1 MISNHFKYSY
11 LKLFTIILLFSKIKN
26 ANISFLEKEKKPF
39 KTIYNIKNRIR
50 NLLEES
56 KVNEVCSRAKSEV
69 KEFFEQGNVKL
80 AEMDYENDSGYI
92 DDLLNIIDGK
102 GEKSKNDSIKSYI
115 KRVIPMLFFIAF
127 GIVAIILWPISL
139 CCLCCCK
146 CCCCFCCCGVV
157 NKLWKTIFFFVSGGA
172 FVLTFIMA
180 TYGLAATNNVFKS
193 LDSTSC
199 SLFKVVTETVNGESK
214 TSLPKW
220 AGIDNVKIILAT
232 LSSTISNAQSGWIT
246 DFNNAKLG
254 MDNAKSSFTEVVTK
268 SNSEIYGTH
277 STGTD
282 LTGPNGGTSYTDVI
296 PGYVVTYPSVLQNVK
311 TEYTTLTEGIYQSLE
326 ESKEYIND
334 AFDGNE
340 LSEQLGEASE
350 NIVTLQENFN
360 TISEK
365 VAEPWMDNQ
374 NSIVNN
380 GKKYAKIVFSIIM
393 VLSLGMTGI
402 YIINY
407 IDKCSAIQCLLKIV
421 TIVVWNLLYLFSIL
435 SYIVSGLIGVIGIIG
450 RDSSSLAYFLISE
463 KNLNNEKPRLFE
475 AGESIDFLNICV
487 NGNGNLKEKLNLGNT
502 MDQLN
507 KLYALSDTL
516 NNHIAA
522 ISDYK
527 SSEVLKNTFPSST
540 FNYDTRFLDCDYYK
554 YNTNNKY
561 NFIEWFDELNKYTSK
576 VTGNKQLTTSGNT
589 VYDDH
594 WGITNT
600 YNEYKYFG
608 PPSSVQAD
616 STKKNLLNLYDGWTS
631 SEVLSRYSIDGATT
645 DSNKVSVK
653 ASQIIGEFANMK
665 TQMTSNYFTPT
676 KNYNNNINDKFKT
689 VSEETTKTLKSAT
702 KIIDSIGDIIGDYL
716 GDGDNSIYALI
727 NCKFI
732 GADFRFL
739 IKQLHY
745 SVGKDVY
752 SFASTMISMT
762 VFLSIALYSSI
773 FYMVLVKKVHD
784 SNEEKK

>member
-1 MISNHFKYSY
+1 
-11 LKLFTIILLFSKIKN
+11 
-26 ANISFLEKEKKPF
+26 
-39 KTIYNIKNRIR
+39 
-50 NLLEES
+50 
-56 KVNEVCSRAKSEV
+56 
-69 KEFFEQGNVKL
+69 
-80 AEMDYENDSGYI
+80 
-92 DDLLNIIDGK
+92 
-102 GEKSKNDSIKSYI
+102 
-115 KRVIPMLFFIAF
+115 MLFFIAF

-157 NKLWKTIFFFVSGGA
+157 DKLWKTIFFFVSGGA

-180 TYGLAATNNVFKS
+180 TYSLAATNNVFKS

-214 TSLPKW
+214 TTLPKW

-232 LSSTISNAQSGWIT
+232 LSSTISNAQSSWKNDFEEAQDEMNTANTNFET
-246 DFNNAKLG
+246 D
-254 MDNAKSSFTEVVTK
+254 VTK
-268 SNSEIYGTH
+268 SKNEIYGDA
-277 STGTD
+277 SSGIN
-282 LTGPNGGTSYTDVI
+282 LIGPKGGNTFTKVI
-296 PGYVVTYPSVLQNVK
+296 PKYADTYDLVLQNVK
-311 TEYTTLTEGIYQSLE
+311 TEYTTLTDGIFQSLNE
-326 ESKEYIND
+326 AAEYIND

-365 VAEPWMDNQ
+365 VADPWMDNQ

-450 RDSSSLAYFLISE
+450 RDSSSLAYYLISE
-463 KNLNNEKPRLFE
+463 DNLNNEKPRLFE

-527 SSEVLKNTFPSST
+527 SSQVLKNTFPSST
-540 FNYDTRFLDCDYYK
+540 FNYDTRFLDCEYYECD
-554 YNTNNKY
+554 NTNRKY
-561 NFIEWFDELNKYTSK
+561 YFNEWFDELNKYTSK
-576 VTGNKQLTTSGNT
+576 INGNYQLTTSGNT

-594 WGITNT
+594 WGITDT
-600 YNEYKYFG
+600 YNGYIYFG
-608 PPSSVQAD
+608 THSSDQAD
-616 STKKNLLNLYDGWTS
+616 PTKKNLLNLYDGWTS
-631 SEVLSRYSIDGATT
+631 SEVSSRYSIPGDTS
-645 DSNKVSVK
+645 DSSTVAAK
-653 ASQIIGEFANMK
+653 ASQIIGEFVTVK
-665 TQMTSNYFTPT
+665 TQMTDNYFTKT
-676 KNYNNNINDKFKT
+676 KIYNNNINDKFKS
-689 VSEETTKTLKSAT
+689 VSEATTKTLKSAT

-716 GDGDNSIYALI
+716 GDGDNSIYTLI

-752 SFASTMISMT
+752 SFASAMISIT

-784 SNEEKK
+784 YNEEKK